1 MHTGYPQALNV
12 TIATK
17 PSGKIK
23 KASCVRYASVS
34 NIQILRI
41 ESEMY
46 RNARRVGWLCPRY
59 HQPANL
65 RNSKR
70 TPENDLKIIHF
81 SNQSMVS
88 SFYEFQVL
96 VSQLPMDIIAMSE
109 TWLRNNPALLD
120 LRYTA
125 CLHSS
130 LWKLRRYSRWR
141 RGAFI
146 RFYNQFKRRKD
157 ISNFNRRWNTYGSK
171 FQDVVRIA
179 RLWSESST
187 DRSASDWARRIGW
200 ALLRHCWIILLFP
213 RTDCSC

>member
-1 MHTGYPQALNV
+1 MHTGYLQALNV

-23 KASCVRYASVS
+23 KASCVRYALVAVTYKYSESKVKCIEMLEELDDS
-34 NIQILRI
+34 ALDTTSLQI
-41 ESEMY
+41 SET
-46 RNARRVGWLCPRY
+46 LKEHP
-59 HQPANL
+59 
-65 RNSKR
+65 K
-70 TPENDLKIIHF
+70 DLKIIHF

-141 RGAFI
+141 RGGFHL
-146 RFYNQFKRRKD
+146 
-157 ISNFNRRWNTYGSK
+157 
-171 FQDVVRIA
+171 
-179 RLWSESST
+179 RL
-187 DRSASDWARRIGW
+187 
-200 ALLRHCWIILLFP
+200 
-213 RTDCSC
+213 